1 MQKLLMFYMASCPHC
16 KRAFAYEEE
25 LKKRRPELFDVEVER
40 VDERMDPDRADQYDY
55 WYVPTYYLGDERLFS
70 GSPSPADI
78 ERVFERAHNA

>member
-25 LKKRRPELFDVEVER
+25 LKKRRPELFDVEIER

-55 WYVPTYYLGDERLFS
+55 WYVPTYYLGEERLF
-70 GSPSPADI
+70 PAPPA
-78 ERVFERAHNA
+78 RGYRACL